1 MRKNLMLSLVLII
14 LFTGCEK
21 SIQETPISLTGKW
34 TVENQIVKEFANGI
48 LGYSNI
54 TPGDGRTI
62 DFQANGNMIESI
74 PGLPDVSTP
83 YSMKPGSK
91 VEFNGEIYEIKTL
104 TATNA
109 SLFIRRSNPTGEYTQ
124 EVTIN
129 LKR

>member
-1 MRKNLMLSLVLII
+1 MLSLVLII
-14 LFTGCEK
+14 LFTGCK
-21 SIQETPISLTGKW
+21 KDKQETPISLNGKW
-34 TVENQIVKEFANGI
+34 TIENTIVKEFANGI
-48 LGYSNI
+48 LAYSDSI
-54 TPGDGRTI
+54 PGDGRTV
-62 DFQANGNMIESI
+62 DFQASGNMIVST
-74 PGLPDVSTP
+74 PGLPDESTP